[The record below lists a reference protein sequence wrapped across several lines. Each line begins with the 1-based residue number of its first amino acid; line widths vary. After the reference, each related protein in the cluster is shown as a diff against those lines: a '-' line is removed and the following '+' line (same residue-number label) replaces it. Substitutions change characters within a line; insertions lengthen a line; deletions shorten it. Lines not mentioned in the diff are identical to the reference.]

1 MPAMKRNSEIQKIA
15 FVGDY
20 LPRKCGIATFTYDL
34 CTSVATQYP
43 GSDCF
48 VVPINDISPG
58 YEYPAEV
65 RFEIEEQDVDSYLRA
80 ADFLNFANADIVSL
94 QHEYGIFGGPAGSH
108 VVRLLRDLRMP
119 IVTTLHTV
127 LPDPSSEHRRVL
139 SQVADLSSRLIV
151 MSERARTFL
160 RDIYDVPDAKID
172 LIAHGIPDMPFVDP
186 NFYKDQF
193 GVEGKFVALTFGLL
207 SPNKGIELMLRA
219 MPAILKEFPNF
230 VYIVLGATHPNLIR
244 EQGERYRIS
253 LERLAKDLGI
263 KPNVS
268 FYNRFVEIDEL
279 IEFIGMADI
288 YITPYL
294 NPAQI
299 TSGTLAYA
307 FGCGKAVV
315 STPYWYAEE
324 LLADGR
330 GVLVPFGDS
339 GALAREICE
348 LLRDEPRRHSMRKKA
363 YMLGREMIW
372 SHVAHLYMESFQRAR
387 RSRLDMPYKPLAV
400 RTLAEQPMDLPG
412 WRLDH
417 LVRMT
422 DSAGMLQHANS
433 TIPNFAEG
441 YCTDDNARALLL
453 TVMLEQLGHN
463 SAQVYRLATTYAAF
477 LNYAFDRT
485 RNRFRNFLG
494 FDRTWLEKVGS
505 DDSHGRALWVLGAC
519 VGRSRRR
526 DLQFWASQLFDLA
539 LPTLTETT
547 SPRAWAFGLI
557 GVCMYLERFSG
568 ARPATQV
575 RDLLTERLIECL
587 EKTSTAD
594 WPWFEEVLSYDNA
607 KLPHSL
613 IASARAGGDS
623 RAATLGVKALR
634 WLVDLQKSPTG
645 YFRPIGSNGF
655 YHRERNRA
663 QFDQQPIEAN
673 STVSACIEAY
683 HATDDLAWLHE
694 ARLTFEWF
702 LGANEL
708 GLDLYDA
715 KTGGCCDGLQ
725 EDRLNMNQGAESTL
739 AFLLSLGEMK
749 LLESSLA
756 TYREVQVG

>member
-1 MPAMKRNSEIQKIA
+1 M
-15 FVGDY
+15 
-20 LPRKCGIATFTYDL
+20 
-34 CTSVATQYP
+34 
-43 GSDCF
+43 
-48 VVPINDISPG
+48 
-58 YEYPAEV
+58 
-65 RFEIEEQDVDSYLRA
+65 RFEIEEQEVDSYLRA
-80 ADFLNFANADIVSL
+80 ADFLNFANTDIVCL
-94 QHEYGIFGGPAGSH
+94 QHEFGIFGGPAGSH

-127 LPDPSSEHRRVL
+127 LRDPSSEQHRVL
-139 SQVADLSSRLIV
+139 TQVAELSARLVV

-160 RDIYDVPDAKID
+160 RDVYDVPDAKID

-339 GALAREICE
+339 EALAREICE
-348 LLRDEPRRHSMRKKA
+348 LLRDEPRRHAMRKKA

-422 DSAGMLQHANS
+422 DSAGILQHANS

-453 TVMLEQLGHN
+453 TVLLEQLGQS

-485 RNRFRNFLG
+485 RSRFRNFLG
-494 FDRTWLEKVGS
+494 FDRRWLEEVGS

-539 LPTLTETT
+539 LPTITETT

-557 GVCMYLERFSG
+557 GVCLYLQRFSG
-568 ARPATQV
+568 ARPASQV
-575 RDLLTERLIECL
+575 RDALTERLIECL
-587 EKTSTAD
+587 DKTATDD
-594 WPWFEEVLSYDNA
+594 WPWFEEILSYDNA
-607 KLPHSL
+607 KLPHAL
-613 IASARAGGDS
+613 IASGRSGGNARAWSWACKRCAGWS
-623 RAATLGVKALR
+623 T
-634 WLVDLQKSPTG
+634 S
-645 YFRPIGSNGF
+645 
-655 YHRERNRA
+655 RNRRPA
-663 QFDQQPIEAN
+663 ISARSAPTASTAAIA
-673 STVSACIEAY
+673 SGPSSTSSRSRPTATVSACIEAY
-683 HATDDLAWLHE
+683 HATDDPAWLQE
-694 ARLTFEWF
+694 ARLAFEWF
-702 LGANEL
+702 LGGNDL

-725 EDRLNMNQGAESTL
+725 EDRVNLNQGAESTL
-739 AFLLSLGEMK
+739 AFLLALGEMK
-749 LLESSLA
+749 LLESTLA
-756 TYREVQVG
+756 TYRQSAGQSRSIGLRSSEFGDLCFS

>member
-1 MPAMKRNSEIQKIA
+1 MKRNSEIQKIA

-20 LPRKCGIATFTYDL
+20 LPRRCGIATFTYDL

-48 VVPINDISPG
+48 VVPINDVAQG
-58 YEYPAEV
+58 YDYPAEV
-65 RFEIEEQDVDSYLRA
+65 RFEIEEQEVDSYLRA
-80 ADFLNFANADIVSL
+80 ADFLNFANTDIVSL
-94 QHEYGIFGGPAGSH
+94 QHEFGIFGGPAGSH

-127 LPDPSSEHRRVL
+127 LKDPSPEQRRVL
-139 SQVADLSSRLIV
+139 CQVAELSARMVV
-151 MSERARTFL
+151 MSERAGLFL
-160 RDIYDVPDAKID
+160 REVYDVPEAKID

-193 GVEGKFVALTFGLL
+193 AVEGKFVALTFGLL
-207 SPNKGIELMLRA
+207 SPNKGIERMLRA
-219 MPAILKEFPNF
+219 IPAILREFPNF
-230 VYIVLGATHPNLIR
+230 FYIVLGATHPNLLR

-330 GVLVPFGDS
+330 GVLVPFDDS
-339 GALAREICE
+339 AALAREICE

-387 RSRLDMPYKPLAV
+387 RNRLDTPYKPLAV
-400 RTLAEQPMDLPG
+400 RTLAEKPMDLPS
-412 WRLDH
+412 WRLDQ

-453 TVMLEQLGHN
+453 TVQLEQLGQN
-463 SAQVYRLATTYAAF
+463 TAQVNRLATTYAAF
-477 LNYAFDRT
+477 LNYAFDRGKS
-485 RNRFRNFLG
+485 RFRNFLG
-494 FDRTWLEKVGS
+494 FDRRWIEGVGS

-526 DLQFWASQLFDLA
+526 ELQLWASQLFDLA
-539 LPTLTETT
+539 LPTILETT
-547 SPRAWAFGLI
+547 SPRAWAFGIL
-557 GVCMYLERFSG
+557 GVCLYLERFGG
-568 ARPATQV
+568 ARPASQM
-575 RDLLTERLIECL
+575 RDTLTERLIECL
-587 EKTSTAD
+587 EKNSSDD
-594 WPWFEEVLSYDNA
+594 WPWFEQVLSYDNA
-607 KLPHSL
+607 KLPHAL
-613 IASARAGGDS
+613 IASSRSGGNPRALSSGLQS
-623 RAATLGVKALR
+623 LG
-634 WLVDLQKSPTG
+634 WLIEQQKSPTG
-645 YFRPIGSNGF
+645 CFRPIGSNGF
-655 YHRERNRA
+655 YNRGRERA
-663 QFDQQPIEAN
+663 HFDQQPVEALA
-673 STVSACIEAY
+673 TVSACVEAY
-683 HATDDLAWLHE
+683 HATDEAAWLQE
-694 ARLTFEWF
+694 ARLAFEWF
-702 LGANEL
+702 LGANDL
-708 GLDLYDA
+708 GLDLYDS
-715 KTGGCCDGLQ
+715 KSGGCHDGLQ
-725 EDRLNMNQGAESTL
+725 EDRVNANQGAESTL
-739 AFLLSLGEMK
+739 AFLLALGEMK
-749 LLESSLA
+749 LLETTQA
-756 TYREVQVG
+756 AFRQMQVS